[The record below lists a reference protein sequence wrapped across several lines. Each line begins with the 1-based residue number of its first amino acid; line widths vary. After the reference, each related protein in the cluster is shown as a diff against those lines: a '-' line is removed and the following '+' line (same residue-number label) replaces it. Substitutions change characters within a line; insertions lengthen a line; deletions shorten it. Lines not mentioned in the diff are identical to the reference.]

1 MDRPVGGSS
10 IETPLT
16 LQWIVTLRG
25 DPADQMYGS
34 AIDQGKLSGS
44 RSSDESEAGAAMII
58 ERFVGQT
65 TRERAKRQA
74 IVQAIFM
81 TVLLILGIVF
91 QVWLA
96 IPLAALAYVAIAVFY
111 FAVKRDTRSDRPY

>member
-1 MDRPVGGSS
+1 
-10 IETPLT
+10 
-16 LQWIVTLRG
+16 
-25 DPADQMYGS
+25 MYGS